1 MAAPEPARSLNAPAS
16 PGLLTTLRQLAGS
29 GLGAPA
35 LVVMM
40 LAMMVVPLPPLA
52 LDALFTFNITLALVV
67 LLATI
72 YVLRPLELGVF
83 PSVLLIATLLRLA
96 LNVASTRVVLL
107 YGHQGPGAAGEVIES
122 FGEFVIGGN
131 YAVGLIIFAIL
142 MIINFVVVTKGAGRI
157 SEVSARFTLDALPG
171 KQMAIDAD
179 VNAGLISQEQARHQR
194 EEVRQEADFYGAMDG
209 ASKFVR
215 GDAIAGVL
223 ILFINLIGGLAI
235 GLLQHDLPVTVALEN
250 YALLTI
256 GDGLVAQI
264 PSLVLSTAAAM
275 IVTRMST
282 AEDMGQQVIGQ
293 LFDQPKALLVAGTVL
308 MLLGLVPGMPNLIFL
323 TLGGSCV
330 ALAQW
335 HRRRRAAAAAAPA
348 AAPTAAAA
356 AEPTGELRD
365 LGWGDL
371 APVDMLGLEIGYR
384 LIPLVDVQQG
394 GDLMKRIRGVRKKL
408 TQELGFLIPAVHI
421 RDNLELAPASYRISL
436 KGVMLGEAEVLPER
450 EMAIDPGQ
458 TVGSLT
464 GIDARDPAFGLRAVW
479 IEPRQR
485 EHAQSLG
492 YTVVDAGT
500 VITTHL
506 SHLITQHAHELLGH
520 EEVQQLLDVLARRA
534 PKLVENLIPDT
545 VPLGSVVQVL
555 QQLLAEQVP
564 IRDIRSIAES
574 LAIHGSPSQEPG
586 DLTAAVRAA
595 LGRQIVQHISPAAE
609 ELPVMTL
616 DPQLEQLLQQGMQ
629 AGAGPALEPTLA
641 DRLMSA
647 VGEAAQRQQAEGRPA
662 VLLVGP
668 QLRASL
674 ARVLRSQIPELHV
687 LAYTE
692 VPDDKQIRLVS
703 TVGQ

>member
-335 HRRRRAAAAAAPA
+335 HRRRRAAVAAAPA
-348 AAPTAAAA
+348 AAPAAAAA

-365 LGWGDL
+365 LGWEDL

-616 DPQLEQLLQQGMQ
+616 DPQLEQLLQQGMH

>member
-1 MAAPEPARSLNAPAS
+1 MAAPEPARGLAAPAP
-16 PGLLTTLRQLAGS
+16 PGLLSTLRQLAGS

-122 FGEFVIGGN
+122 FGQFVIGGN

-179 VNAGLISQEQARHQR
+179 VNAGLISQEQARRQR
-194 EEVRQEADFYGAMDG
+194 EEVRQEADFYGSMDG

-235 GLLQHDLPVTVALEN
+235 GLLQHDLALTVALEN

-264 PSLVLSTAAAM
+264 PSLVLSTAAAI

-308 MLLGLVPGMPNLIFL
+308 TLLGLVPGMPNLIFL
-323 TLGGSCV
+323 TLGGGCV

-335 HRRRRAAAAAAPA
+335 HRRRRAVAAE
-348 AAPTAAAA
+348 PTAAPHAEAA
-356 AEPTGELRD
+356 AEPAGELRD
-365 LGWGDL
+365 LGWEDL

-436 KGVMLGEAEVLPER
+436 KGVMLGEAEVFPER

-464 GIDARDPAFGLRAVW
+464 GIDAREPAFGLRAVW

-564 IRDIRSIAES
+564 IRDIRSIAEA

-668 QLRASL
+668 QLRAPL